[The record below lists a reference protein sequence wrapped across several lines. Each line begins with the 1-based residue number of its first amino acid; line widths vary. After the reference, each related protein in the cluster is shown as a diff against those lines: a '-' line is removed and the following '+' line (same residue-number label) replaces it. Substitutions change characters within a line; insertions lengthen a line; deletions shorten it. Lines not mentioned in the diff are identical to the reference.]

1 MENLIDPVVDYRG
14 EVGIEMAVLA
24 LCMRRDTAVI
34 EVVQNKITSE
44 DFSDDRNSIIYGVI
58 SEMFYEGTD
67 IDRFTVFAELERR
80 GIADKVGGQ
89 SYIYRVGDTTA
100 VQSAMTSYILAL
112 KDRSDR
118 RKILKV
124 LDKIR
129 TQTLGSKVRTPL
141 ILDTAINEFS
151 QLKREGEM
159 TGLVAIA
166 DALKT
171 TLTEIHTEIR
181 DGDTGKVKLGYPKL
195 DAMLGGVGPG
205 TLHILGARPGMGK
218 SALAVNMA
226 INVAAKDKTVV
237 IFSLEMSNSE
247 ICKRMMSAAMTK
259 PINDIIYSRQL
270 TDSDKQQ
277 MDQALIKL
285 RDFPIYLDDS
295 ADINPATIKSRIQQ
309 LSAAGKPPKL
319 VFVDYLQLINM
330 KGLPGRSRNDE
341 VANISRSLKLM
352 AKEFKI
358 PIIALSQLS
367 RDSAK
372 RTDHTPQIADLRD
385 SGAIEQ
391 DADTIMFV
399 DRPNYFDDKGRG
411 SNQGP
416 VPSANLIGNLGVE
429 PAYIYLA
436 KNRHGR
442 TGKDPVWWIASKTMF
457 YESVENDP
465 IEPNSPYGRTVNGD
479 AASQQYD
486 FDDDKDDEPVM
497 DPPLSED
504 EGVQQEDSFMA
515 DEHDDYP
522 PDFMQDPDYR

>member
-1 MENLIDPVVDYRG
+1 MENLIDQAVEYNDG
-14 EVGIEMAVLA
+14 IGIEMAVLA

-129 TQTLGSKVRTPL
+129 TQTLGSKMRTPL
-141 ILDTAINEFS
+141 ILDSAINEFS

-195 DAMLGGVGPG
+195 DAMLGGLGPG

-218 SALAVNMA
+218 SALAINMA
-226 INVAAKDKTVV
+226 INVAAKDKMVV

-341 VANISRSLKLM
+341 VANISRASSLWPRSLRSRSLRSRSCPETPRRGPTTHRRLPTSVTRVPSSRM
-352 AKEFKI
+352 LI
-358 PIIALSQLS
+358 PSCSLTGPITSMTRVEVPIRDLCRPQISSAISVLS
-367 RDSAK
+367 R
-372 RTDHTPQIADLRD
+372 
-385 SGAIEQ
+385 
-391 DADTIMFV
+391 
-399 DRPNYFDDKGRG
+399 
-411 SNQGP
+411 
-416 VPSANLIGNLGVE
+416 
-429 PAYIYLA
+429 
-436 KNRHGR
+436 
-442 TGKDPVWWIASKTMF
+442 
-457 YESVENDP
+457 P
-465 IEPNSPYGRTVNGD
+465 ISTWRRTVTAGP
-479 AASQQYD
+479 ARIPSGGSRARRCSMRM
-486 FDDDKDDEPVM
+486 PM
-497 DPPLSED
+497 PILLSRTVHTAEL
-504 EGVQQEDSFMA
+504 
-515 DEHDDYP
+515 
-522 PDFMQDPDYR
+522 

>member
-1 MENLIDPVVDYRG
+1 MENLIDQAVEYND
-14 EVGIEMAVLA
+14 GIGVEMAVLA

-44 DFSDDRNSIIYGVI
+44 DFSDARNSIIYGVI

-100 VQSAMTSYILAL
+100 VQSALASYILAL

-118 RKILKV
+118 RKILRV
-124 LDKIR
+124 IDKIR
-129 TQTLGSKVRTPL
+129 TQTLGSKARTPL
-141 ILDTAINEFS
+141 IIDSAINEFS
-151 QLKREGEM
+151 QLKREGEL

-166 DALKT
+166 DALKS
-171 TLTEIHTEIR
+171 TLTEVHAEIR
-181 DGDTGKVKLGYPKL
+181 DGDTGKIKLGYPKL
-195 DAMLGGVGPG
+195 DAMLGGLGPG

-237 IFSLEMSNSE
+237 IFSLEMSKEE
-247 ICKRMMSAAMTK
+247 ICKRMMSSAMTK
-259 PINDIIYSRQL
+259 PVNDIIYSHQL

-285 RDFPIYLDDS
+285 RDYPIYFDDS
-295 ADINPATIKSRIQQ
+295 ADINPATVKSRIQQ
-309 LSAAGKPPKL
+309 LCATGNPPKL
-319 VFVDYLQLINM
+319 VFVDYLQLVNM
-330 KGLPGRSRNDE
+330 KGLPGRSRNEE
-341 VANISRSLKLM
+341 VASISRSFKLM

-399 DRPNYFDDKGRG
+399 DRPNYFDDNKDNG
-411 SNQGP
+411 SGQGAP
-416 VPSANLIGNLGVE
+416 PASNLIGNLGVE

-465 IEPNSPYGRTVNGD
+465 VEPDSHYAGTVNGET
-479 AASQQYD
+479 AAQQYD
-486 FDDDKDDEPVM
+486 FNEDEDDEQVM

-504 EGVQQEDSFMA
+504 EESQQEDAFMA

-522 PDFMQDPDYR
+522 PDFMSEY